1 MATAFEDAYNNYT
14 KGTQGQAVSAMYDAN
29 RDANLANMEAEY
41 NRARSQQEADAAQI
55 AGNYRQQFNDL
66 GAQYERQRR
75 NNNVQA
81 AANGLN
87 SGTASQMQL
96 AQTNSYLR
104 SAGQLGAA
112 QAQEQATAARG
123 LADLESAYRSQVN
136 QAVANADYQKAQ
148 ALLQGYNEDRDRQ
161 MQQAQTLAQYGDF
174 SGYGGLMNPE
184 QVAAMTNEYNRR
196 RAIEDEDRAYARE
209 QDAYQ
214 RAWNED
220 ERAYSR
226 GWNEAERAYNQARDQ
241 LSDQRYADET
251 AYNRAWNE
259 EGRGYERNLS
269 DAQTLAS
276 FGDFSGYERLGYSP
290 ETVSAMRE
298 LWIAQNPDL
307 AYNTGAIDA
316 ERYRSMTGVYPPG
329 YQAPSSGGYYGGSS
343 KKKSSVTPIT
353 PSEAAGTA
361 GSLVGNALGF
371 IGTRVGNAVR
381 SAAQT
386 PTATAARTTPTG
398 GEARRRE
405 TK

>member
-14 KGTQGQAVSAMYDAN
+14 KGTQGQAVAAMYDAN

-41 NRARSQQEADAAQI
+41 NRARSQQEADAAKI

-75 NNNVQA
+75 NNNMQA

-112 QAQEQATAARG
+112 QAQEQANAARG

-136 QAVANADYQKAQ
+136 QAVANADYQRAQ
-148 ALLQGYNEDRDRQ
+148 ALLQGYNQDRDRQ

-174 SGYGGLMNPE
+174 SGYGGLMNPD

-196 RAIEDEDRAYARE
+196 RQIEDEDRAYARE

-226 GWNEAERAYNQARDQ
+226 N
-241 LSDQRYADET
+241 
-251 AYNRAWNE
+251 WNE
-259 EGRGYERNLS
+259 EGRGYERNLA
-269 DAQTLAS
+269 DAQTLAG

-307 AYNTGAIDA
+307 AYNTGTIDA
-316 ERYRSMTGVYPPG
+316 ERYRSMTGAYPPG
-329 YQAPSSGGYYGGSS
+329 YQAPSSGGYYGGSRRKDTGRMAETETNTNAYS
-343 KKKSSVTPIT
+343 
-353 PSEAAGTA
+353 TA
-361 GSLVGNALGF
+361 GSLLGSALGY
-371 IGTRVGNAVR
+371 IGRETGNAVR
-381 SAAQT
+381 NALREQRASA
-386 PTATAARTTPTG
+386 G
-398 GEARRRE
+398 KS